1 MREGTSTNAST
12 KQPRSQARSILRQFH
27 EISSRRYAGDYG
39 ACDALI
45 DLQTA
50 ISRAR
55 LTRRQTQAI
64 SYVYGDG
71 LTQAEA
77 AERLGVRQNTLSEVL
92 ANGERRIDAVYD
104 RWSEL
109 DEETQERERII

>member
-1 MREGTSTNAST
+1 MSVNTNANSTETTT

-55 LTRRQTQAI
+55 LTRRQAEALTLI
-64 SYVYGDG
+64 YGDG
-71 LTQAEA
+71 LTQTEA
-77 AERLGVRQNTLSEVL
+77 AGLMGVSRRNVTQLL
-92 ANGERRIDAVYD
+92 AFGERRIDAVYD
-104 RWSEL
+104 KWQLL
-109 DEETQERERII
+109 DEEMAK